1 MAKFPWQYTNINGIP
16 SIKTQTVVVSDTAV
30 TFKFAPDFDGRPFR
44 GLILVYIS
52 EAIPTGTT
60 TTLPVQFSMAGTTS
74 SITVAGGDTV
84 TVANLPGVGIY
95 LVYFDR
101 WADTLQLIGSLPTAE
116 ATQATSDA
124 TGGSTEDTNNSMRTV
139 KKSN

>member
-1 MAKFPWQYTNINGIP
+1 MAKFPWQYCNINGIP
-16 SIKTQTVVVSDTAV
+16 TIKTQTVTVSDTAV

-52 EAIPTGTT
+52 EAIPEGTT

-74 SITVAGGDTV
+74 NVTVAGGANV
-84 TVANLPGVGIY
+84 TVADLPGVGIY

-101 WADTLQLIGSLPTAE
+101 WADTLQLIGSLPAA
-116 ATQATSDA
+116 ATTQSTSST
-124 TGGSTEDTNNSMRTV
+124 TGDSEDTNNSMRTV

>member
-1 MAKFPWQYTNINGIP
+1 MAKFPWQYVNINGLP
-16 SIKTQTVVVSDTAV
+16 TIKTQTVVVSDTAV

-60 TTLPVQFSMAGTTS
+60 TTLPIQFSMAGTTS
-74 SITVAGGDTV
+74 NVTVAGGAVV
-84 TVANLPGVGIY
+84 TVADLPGTGIY

-101 WADTLQLIGSLPTAE
+101 WADTLQLIGSLPTA
-116 ATQATSDA
+116 ATQSVSST
-124 TGGSTEDTNNSMRTV
+124 TGGTEDTNNSMRTV

>member
-1 MAKFPWQYTNINGIP
+1 MARFPYQYVNINGIP
-16 SIKTQTVVVSDTAV
+16 TIKTQTVTVSDTAV
-30 TFKFAPDFDGRPFR
+30 NFKFAPDFDGRPFR

-60 TTLPVQFSMAGTTS
+60 ATLPIQFSMAGTTS
-74 SITVAGGDTV
+74 NVTVAGGATV
-84 TVANLPGVGIY
+84 TVADLPGVGIY

-101 WADTLQLIGSLPTAE
+101 WADTLQLIGLPSSA
-116 ATQATSDA
+116 AIQAVSST
-124 TGGSTEDTNNSMRTV
+124 TGDSEDTNNSMRTV

>member
-1 MAKFPWQYTNINGIP
+1 MAKFPWQYCNIQGIP
-16 SIKTQTVVVSDTAV
+16 TIKTQTVVVSDTAV
-30 TFKFAPDFDGRPFR
+30 VFKFAPDFDGRPFR

-84 TVANLPGVGIY
+84 TVADLPGTGIY

-101 WADTLQLIGSLPTAE
+101 WADTLQLIGSLPAA
-116 ATQATSDA
+116 ATTQSTSDT
-124 TGGSTEDTNNSMRTV
+124 TGGSTEDPSNSTRTA
-139 KKSN
+139 KSK

>member
-1 MAKFPWQYTNINGIP
+1 MARYPWQYVNINGIP
-16 SIKTQTVVVSDTAV
+16 TIKTQTVVVSDTAV

-60 TTLPVQFSMAGTTS
+60 TTLPIQFSMAGTTS
-74 SITVAGGDTV
+74 NVTVAGGATV
-84 TVANLPGVGIY
+84 TVADLPGTGIY

-101 WADTLQLIGSLPTAE
+101 WADTLQLIGTI
-116 ATQATSDA
+116 
-124 TGGSTEDTNNSMRTV
+124 
-139 KKSN
+139 

>member
-1 MAKFPWQYTNINGIP
+1 MAKFPWQYVNINGIP
-16 SIKTQTVVVSDTAV
+16 TIKTQTVVVSDTAV
-30 TFKFAPDFDGRPFR
+30 TYKFAPDFDGRPFR

-74 SITVAGGDTV
+74 NVTVAGGAAI
-84 TVANLPGVGIY
+84 TVADLPGVGIY

-101 WADTLQLIGSLPTAE
+101 WADTLQLIGNMPATATTQNASSTTTE
-116 ATQATSDA
+116 AT
-124 TGGSTEDTNNSMRTV
+124 EEPNNSMRTV

>member
-16 SIKTQTVVVSDTAV
+16 TIKTQTVTVSDTAV
-30 TFKFAPDFDGRPFR
+30 TYKFAPDFDGRPFR

-60 TTLPVQFSMAGTTS
+60 TTLPIQFSMAGTTS
-74 SITVAGGDTV
+74 NVTVAGGATV
-84 TVANLPGVGIY
+84 TVADLPGVGIY

-101 WADTLQLIGSLPTAE
+101 WADTLQLIGSLPAA
-116 ATQATSDA
+116 ATQNASASAGT
-124 TGGSTEDTNNSMRTV
+124 TEDTNNSMRTV

>member
-1 MAKFPWQYTNINGIP
+1 MARFPWQYCNINGLP
-16 SIKTQTVVVSDTAV
+16 TIKTQTVVVSDTAV
-30 TFKFAPDFDGRPFR
+30 TYKFAPDFDGRPFR

-74 SITVAGGDTV
+74 NVTVAGGAVV
-84 TVANLPGVGIY
+84 TVADLPGVGIY

-101 WADTLQLIGSLPTAE
+101 WADTLQLIGSLPAA
-116 ATQATSDA
+116 ATQVASNTDA
-124 TGGSTEDTNNSMRTV
+124 GSEDTNNSTRTV

>member
-1 MAKFPWQYTNINGIP
+1 MARYPYQYININGIP
-16 SIKTQTVVVSDTAV
+16 TIKTQTVVVSDTAV

-52 EAIPTGTT
+52 EAIPEGTT

-74 SITVAGGDTV
+74 NVSVAGGATV
-84 TVANLPGVGIY
+84 TVADLPGIGIY

-101 WADTLQLIGSLPTAE
+101 WADTLQLIGNMPATATTQNASTTE
-116 ATQATSDA
+116 AT
-124 TGGSTEDTNNSMRTV
+124 EETNNSMRTV

>member
-1 MAKFPWQYTNINGIP
+1 MARFPWQYVNINGIP
-16 SIKTQTVVVSDTAV
+16 SIKTRAVVVSDTGV

-52 EAIPTGTT
+52 EAIPDGTT
-60 TTLPVQFSMAGTTS
+60 TTLPIQFSMAGTTS
-74 SITVAGGDTV
+74 NVTVAGGANV
-84 TVANLPGVGIY
+84 TVADLPGVGIY

-101 WADTLQLIGSLPTAE
+101 WADTLQLIGSLPAA
-116 ATQATSDA
+116 ATQIASESTTSGAAQDP
-124 TGGSTEDTNNSMRTV
+124 NNSMRTV

>member
-1 MAKFPWQYTNINGIP
+1 MARFPYQYVNINGIP
-16 SIKTQTVVVSDTAV
+16 TIKTQTVVVSDTSV

-60 TTLPVQFSMAGTTS
+60 TTLPIQFSMAGTTS
-74 SITVAGGDTV
+74 NVTVAGGATV
-84 TVANLPGVGIY
+84 TVAVLSGVGIY

-101 WADTLQLIGSLPTAE
+101 WADTLQLIGSLPAA
-116 ATQATSDA
+116 ATQATSN
-124 TGGSTEDTNNSMRTV
+124 TSGGTEDTNNSMRTV

>member
-16 SIKTQTVVVSDTAV
+16 SIKTQTVTVSDTAV
-30 TFKFAPDFDGRPFR
+30 TYKFAPDFDGRPFR

-60 TTLPVQFSMAGTTS
+60 TTLPIQFSMAGTTS
-74 SITVAGGDTV
+74 NVTVAGGATV
-84 TVANLPGVGIY
+84 TVADLPGVGIY

-101 WADTLQLIGSLPTAE
+101 WADTLQLIGSLPAA
-116 ATQATSDA
+116 ATQATSN
-124 TGGSTEDTNNSMRTV
+124 TSGGTEDTNNLMRTV